1 MQPIKALL
9 PLSIWLMRIGLL
21 LYAYDEYFKRFTKFH
36 LEKVDFYIAALFLI
50 FSAII
55 FITGFKRRAALTVIS
70 GLVVTLI
77 SIYNI
82 INNINGGLNSALI
95 LNFLIASIAIYFL
108 ANPLSK

>member
-9 PLSIWLMRIGLL
+9 PVSVWLMRIALI
-21 LYAYDEYFKRFTKFH
+21 LYAYEEYFKTFTKFH
-36 LEKVDFYIAALFLI
+36 LDKVEFYIASFFLI

-55 FITGFKRRAALTVIS
+55 FITGFKRRVALTVIS
-70 GLVVTLI
+70 GFIITLI

-82 INNINGGLNSALI
+82 ISIIEGGLDTGLI

-108 ANPLSK
+108 ANPSGK